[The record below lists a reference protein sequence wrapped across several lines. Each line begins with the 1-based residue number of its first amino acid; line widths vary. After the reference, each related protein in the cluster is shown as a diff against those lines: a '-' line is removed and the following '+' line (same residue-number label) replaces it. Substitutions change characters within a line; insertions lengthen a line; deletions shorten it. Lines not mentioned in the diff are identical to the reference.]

1 MEEIRQ
7 NDYCIILA
15 GGMGRR
21 LWPVSTESLPKQFID
36 FFGTGRTLL
45 QQTYDRFAAFIPPS
59 RILVSTYE
67 GYVSLVKEQ
76 LPGLPAANILPEPV
90 QLNTAPAAVWCN
102 WHAILADPDANLV
115 VTPADQLVQN
125 AARFEE
131 QVRHALRFVDS
142 HEVFLALGA
151 PPTMANT
158 AYGYIQMGRPLDESA
173 GLYEVK
179 SFSEKPQQGYARAF
193 LESGEFLWNTGIFL
207 WSARTMASML
217 AGLAGRPY
225 HDAEAVA
232 RQMVTIEEEVD
243 YVRSCFPGEL
253 PRSIDLLIL
262 DRCPNVAVKECDF
275 GWADIGCWT
284 ALHESCRHDAD
295 GNAVSGGG
303 RVMFSGTSRSMVSLP
318 EGMDAV
324 ICGLDNYLVAEKDG
338 RLLICPN
345 TDPDLIRRL
354 INEARFKE

>member
-151 PPTMANT
+151 RPTMANT
-158 AYGYIQMGRPLDESA
+158 AYGYIQMGHPLDESA

-275 GWADIGCWT
+275 GWTDIGCWT